1 MVLWALATVSTVQEA
16 WTLRQLRQLSAQL
29 SAPVDG
35 VVASLRAERAAA
47 AVLLARPGAGEQ
59 AELDRRKAGTESA
72 LRALRTGVALT
83 SADIASLAP
92 GVNERLGAIE
102 QALSRLRAAEGTR
115 DWQTAFTGYSDAIQE
130 VFSLDA
136 ALANVQSGLPENAV
150 LPLAR
155 LGEMLA
161 RQDAVMASAQAAG
174 ELTAD
179 QRRAFGDAV
188 GGQRLLAGELSTGFD
203 QAALPGYERLLSDDS
218 YRSLTALQNEVLT
231 DPGGRPVTST
241 VFAGQWGAAM
251 ETVNQDLGAVR
262 ASASASA
269 SAAAEQAGDSALTRG
284 AVTVTLGLLA
294 VVLALV
300 ISVRI
305 GREHVLELV
314 GLRDSA
320 LELARNRLPKAMR
333 RLRAGEK
340 IDVDDVP
347 VVPPGDG
354 EIGEVGS
361 ALNAVQG
368 AALRAAAERAELLTG
383 VSGVFVTLARR
394 SQSLVHRQLSL
405 LDTMERRIEDP
416 ADLEDLFRLDHLA
429 ARMRRHAEGL
439 IIMSGATPG
448 RVWSEPVP
456 LMTVLRAAVA
466 EVEEFQRVEVRRMA
480 DVAVQGSAVADLTH
494 MVAELVE
501 NATSF
506 SPPNTTVLVNGE
518 PVGAGF
524 VVEIEDR
531 GLGMRPESMAE
542 ANRRISEA
550 HQLDLF
556 DSDQLGFFVIS
567 RLANRQGITVTL
579 RRSAY
584 GGTTAVLLLPSSI
597 LTTIAEPKALV
608 RSGAAT
614 RQPAAVA
621 AAPEPERAPAAPD
634 PDRPPPDPPR
644 QARQLAP
651 GSDGPP
657 PTADGE
663 TGGLP
668 RRRRQASLAPGLRTA
683 TERSP
688 GPAPAPQGSPEQ
700 ARATMSALQRGFIR
714 GRNE

>member
-1 MVLWALATVSTVQEA
+1 MVLWALATVSTVQDA
-16 WTLRQLRQLSAQL
+16 WTLRQARELTTQLSV
-29 SAPVDG
+29 PVDG
-35 VVASLRAERAAA
+35 LVGGLRAERAAA
-47 AVLLARPGAGEQ
+47 AVLLARPDAGAE
-59 AELDRRKAGTESA
+59 AELDRRRADTEAA
-72 LRALRTGVALT
+72 LHALRTGVALT

-92 GVNERLGAIE
+92 HVSERLGAIE
-102 QALSRLRAAEGTR
+102 EALTRLRASEGAR
-115 DWQTAFTGYSDAIQE
+115 DWQAAFTGYSTAIQE

-136 ALANVQSGLPENAV
+136 TLANVQSGLPENAV

-161 RQDAVMASAQAAG
+161 RQDAVVTSARAAG

-179 QRRAFGDAV
+179 QGRAFGDAV
-188 GGQRLLAGELSTGFD
+188 GAQRLLATDLSTGFEP
-203 QAALPGYERLLSDDS
+203 AALPGYERLLADDS
-218 YRSLTALQNEVLT
+218 YRSLTALQDEILT
-231 DPGGRPVTST
+231 DPAGSAAAGTAFGGRWS
-241 VFAGQWGAAM
+241 AAM
-251 ETVNQDLGAVR
+251 ESVSRDLGAVR
-262 ASASASA
+262 AAASASA

-284 AVTVTLGLLA
+284 AVTVSLGLLA

-305 GREHVLELV
+305 GRQHVLELV
-314 GLRDSA
+314 RLRDSA
-320 LELARNRLPKAMR
+320 LELARNRLPRAMQ

-456 LMTVLRAAVA
+456 LLTVLRAAVA
-466 EVEEFQRVEVRRMA
+466 EVEEFQRVEVRRMP

-506 SPPNTTVLVNGE
+506 SPPNTTVLVHGE

-542 ANRRISEA
+542 ANRRIAEA

-556 DSDQLGFFVIS
+556 DRDQLGFFVIS
-567 RLANRQGITVTL
+567 RLANRQGISVTL

-584 GGTTAVLLLPSSI
+584 GGTTAVLLLPNSI
-597 LTTIAEPKALV
+597 LTTIAEPEAPV
-608 RSGAAT
+608 RGAVVT

-621 AAPEPERAPAAPD
+621 AAPEPTPAGPA
-634 PDRPPPDPPR
+634 PDRPPPAPPR
-644 QARQLAP
+644 PARQLAP
-651 GSDGPP
+651 GPESPP
-657 PTADGE
+657 PIVDGE

-668 RRRRQASLAPGLRTA
+668 RRRRQASLAPGLRTE
-683 TERSP
+683 TERSA